1 MRPLSFPHTLHP
13 ASRPTLTA
21 AACLLGIAAMGP
33 SHAAGTAADASG
45 RFAAQQLIVQF
56 KAGVSADTKRAWLA
70 LNDAGIARDLLLA
83 AQRSDGKGDLQLLRL
98 PDGLPV
104 LEAQRRFAAAQVVDF
119 AEPNWRYVH
128 DGEPDFTGDDPYYK
142 DGSLW
147 GMHGAR
153 SPMNANAYG
162 SGADWAWIRG
172 NNTCD
177 RSVYVGVI
185 DEGVMASH
193 PDLANN
199 VWTNP
204 FDPEDGIDNDGNGY
218 VDDVR
223 GWDFFYHDNTSF
235 DGTEDDHGTH
245 VSGTIG
251 ARGANDIGV
260 VGMCPRVTII
270 PAKFLGPSGGYTA
283 DAVLAI
289 DYITDL
295 KRRHGL
301 NIVATNNSWGG
312 GAFSQALQ
320 NAIERAGRAEI
331 LFVAS
336 AGNNASNNDASPH
349 YPSSYPNDNIIA
361 VANITRSGARDF
373 LSNWGKT
380 TVDLG
385 APGSGVWSTVPT
397 SRGGAGYAS
406 YSGTSMASPHVT
418 GAAALYANS
427 HPGTTALQ
435 IKAAILDAAVPTRSM
450 EGKTTTGG
458 RLDASGF

>member
-1 MRPLSFPHTLHP
+1 MRQ
-13 ASRPTLTA
+13 ASIRHA
-21 AACLLGIAAMGP
+21 AATACAVLAAAAITP
-33 SHAAGTAADASG
+33 LHAAGTAADASG
-45 RFAAQQLIVQF
+45 PFAAQQLIVQF
-56 KAGVSADTKRAWLA
+56 KAGVSADAQRAWLA
-70 LNDAGIARDLLLA
+70 LNDAGIARHLLPA
-83 AQRSDGKGDLQLLRL
+83 ARRSDGKGDLQLLRL
-98 PDGLPV
+98 PAGLPV
-104 LEAQRRFAAAQVVDF
+104 LEAQRRFAAAQLVDF
-119 AEPNWRYVH
+119 AEPNWRYRH
-128 DGEPDFTGDDPYYK
+128 DGRKALRGDDPYYK

-153 SPMNANAYG
+153 SPMHANEYG
-162 SGADWAWIRG
+162 SGADWAWIQG
-172 NNTCD
+172 NNKCD
-177 RSVYVGVI
+177 RAIHIGVI
-185 DEGVMASH
+185 DEGVMAAH

-204 FDPEDGIDNDGNGY
+204 FDPQDGIDNDGNGY

-245 VSGTIG
+245 VSGRIG

-260 VGMCPRVTII
+260 VGVCPKVTII
-270 PAKFLGPSGGYTA
+270 PSKFLGPGGGYTA
-283 DAVLAI
+283 DAVLAV

-295 KRRHGL
+295 KLRHGL

-312 GAFSQALQ
+312 GGFSRALQ
-320 NAIERAGRAEI
+320 NAIERAGRAQI

-336 AGNNASNNDASPH
+336 AGNGASNNDAAPH
-349 YPSSYPNDNIIA
+349 YPSSYPNDNVIA

-373 LSNWGKT
+373 FSNWGRT

-385 APGSGVWSTVPT
+385 APGNGVWSTVPL
-397 SRGGAGYAS
+397 SRGAGYAS

-418 GAAALYANS
+418 GAVALYANS
-427 HPGTTALQ
+427 HPGATAMQ
-435 IKAAILDAAVPTRSM
+435 IKAAILEAAIPTRSM
-450 EGKTTTGG
+450 EGKTVSGG